1 MEISLA
7 KESQPAKRAADAKRD
22 VAHVRRKYKKDLTL
36 KRNLL
41 PAEREH
47 VKDMVVVLKLAGYTR
62 SQMSRAIGISKGQ
75 VKEILEDATTNEKLG
90 ILRRALPQAA
100 LDLLQGYMIEAV
112 QAVVDVMR
120 TSESDKF
127 ILQAA
132 GEILDRGGLGKV
144 SRQDRH
150 NLNEER
156 LTITD
161 DGIVDRLRELPVDQQ
176 EKAAQIVEELENM
189 LAAAEA
195 NLAAD
200 EDDREE
206 ST

>member
-1 MEISLA
+1 M
-7 KESQPAKRAADAKRD
+7 KRAADAKREIQ
-22 VAHVRRKYKKDLTL
+22 HVRRKYKKNLTL

-41 PAEREH
+41 PAEHEH
-47 VKDMVVVLKLAGYTR
+47 IKDMVVVLKLAGYTR

-75 VKEILEDATTNEKLG
+75 VKEILEDKLVNDRLAR
-90 ILRRALPQAA
+90 LRASLPQAA
-100 LDLLQGYMIEAV
+100 LDLMQGLMIEAV
-112 QAVVDVMR
+112 MTIADVMR
-120 TSESDKF
+120 TANDPKY
-127 ILQAA
+127 ILAA
-132 GEILDRGGLGKV
+132 STEILDRGGLGKV

-161 DGIVDRLRELPVDQQ
+161 DGIVDRLRQLPIEQQ

-189 LAAAEA
+189 LAEAEA
-195 NLAAD
+195 HSS
-200 EDDREE
+200 EIEGDDREE